1 MRITEAIKKLQEILE
16 KKGDIHLVMEEDGY
30 GGEAKHIISDICS
43 TTMYATREEMEENC
57 VDEDTIN
64 EFIGSGNINDLYDVV
79 MIYTGDV
86 ISVN

>member
-1 MRITEAIKKLQEILE
+1 
-16 KKGDIHLVMEEDGY
+16 
-30 GGEAKHIISDICS
+30 
-43 TTMYATREEMEENC
+43 MYATREEMEENC

-79 MIYTGDV
+79 MIYTGGV